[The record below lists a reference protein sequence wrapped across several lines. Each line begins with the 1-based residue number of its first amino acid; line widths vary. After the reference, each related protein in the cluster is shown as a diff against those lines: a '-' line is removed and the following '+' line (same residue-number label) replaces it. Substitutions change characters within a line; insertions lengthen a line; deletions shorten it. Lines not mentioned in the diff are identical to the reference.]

1 MVEITKKL
9 KRKSLLTVLMTK
21 NMLETGYDVF
31 IDDVIKSFMNKY
43 SKISK
48 QMKWR
53 KPRFKFKGRL
63 CIKCE
68 KVNEPSISSYI
79 ETLKWLKYIKFQK
92 PIQKM

>member
-31 IDDVIKSFMNKY
+31 IDYVIKSFMNKY

-53 KPRFKFKGRL
+53 KSRFKFESRL

-79 ETLKWLKYIKFQK
+79 ETLKRLKYIKFQEW
-92 PIQKM
+92 IQKI